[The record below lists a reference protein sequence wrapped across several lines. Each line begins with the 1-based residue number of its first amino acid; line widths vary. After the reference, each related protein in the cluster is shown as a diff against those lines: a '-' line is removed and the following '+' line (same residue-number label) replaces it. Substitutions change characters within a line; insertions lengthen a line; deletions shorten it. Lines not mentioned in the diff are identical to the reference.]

1 MYDTIKKKRK
11 RKRGLGGIRDMS
23 QLHTFPWQKGNRG
36 IESPT
41 GEIGGAAFGS
51 DKYFSS
57 MDFKI
62 NSTALDF
69 SVHIHIYI

>member
-1 MYDTIKKKRK
+1 
-11 RKRGLGGIRDMS
+11 MS

-62 NSTALDF
+62 NSTGLDF